1 MSVENC
7 ENGLIDMNEKSIIT
21 KIEEKK
27 KGTYAI
33 IAGIFLL
40 LSGAQYTIRN
50 FARLM
55 ITAIEYGIISRD
67 LAIHLSKFIPL
78 IGIVDGFLVIL
89 GGLIYI
95 YRGRK
100 FYASLIVGF
109 GSGASIFNLILTMVT
124 TGPLFKYALIKSQI
138 ENTIDLGGNYILA
151 FLGITFAYMALIP
164 DFHGFILSFLAGF
177 FLNMSGSMF
186 EAKLITKALV
196 VFGLVKPSP
205 QMVAIIGFLT
215 ITGLFIFV
223 SAFFYGYKRYAL
235 GLMFIVL
242 GIILAF
248 PPFIILILET
258 TFFVFS
264 VINYIRLIM
273 AVIGFGFAFMA
284 VIHGAFSI
292 FRGAIGGTFGK
303 AARKLGFN

>member
-1 MSVENC
+1 
-7 ENGLIDMNEKSIIT
+7 MNEKSIIT
-21 KIEEKK
+21 KIDEKK
-27 KGTYAI
+27 KGTYAV

-40 LSGAQYTIRN
+40 ISGAQYTIRN
-50 FARLM
+50 FTKLM
-55 ITAIEYGIISRD
+55 ITAIEYGIVSRD

-78 IGIVDGFLVIL
+78 IAIIDGFLVIL

-95 YRGRK
+95 YHGRK
-100 FYASLIVGF
+100 FYASFMIGF

-124 TGPLFKYALIKSQI
+124 TGPVFKYALIKYQI
-138 ENTIDLGGNYILA
+138 ENTIDLGGNYLLA

-177 FLNMSGSMF
+177 FLNMSSSMF
-186 EAKLITKALV
+186 EARLITKALA

-205 QMVAIIGFLT
+205 LTVTIIGFLT
-215 ITGLFIFV
+215 VTGLFIFI
-223 SAFFYGYKRYAL
+223 SAFFYGYRKYAL
-235 GLMFIVL
+235 GLMFVVL

-258 TFFVFS
+258 MFS
-264 VINYIRLIM
+264 VFNAINYLRLIM

-284 VIHGAFSI
+284 VIHGAFNI
-292 FRGAIGGTFGK
+292 FKGAVGK
-303 AARKLGFN
+303 AAGRIKDFVG